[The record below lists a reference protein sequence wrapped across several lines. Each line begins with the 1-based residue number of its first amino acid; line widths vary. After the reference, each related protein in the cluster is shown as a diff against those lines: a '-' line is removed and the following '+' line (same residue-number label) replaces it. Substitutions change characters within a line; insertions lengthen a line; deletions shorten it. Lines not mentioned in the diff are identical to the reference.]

1 MNFARREYKCCQ
13 KELVEISYEFPYYVK
28 RFDIGS
34 CFIFKG
40 VMILYFFFSKH
51 TLYILLAST
60 QFFLRFGVAWVLV
73 VNPLALPLVSISLI
87 KQMNK

>member
-1 MNFARREYKCCQ
+1 MNFARREYKRCQ

-28 RFDIGS
+28 CFDIGS

-40 VMILYFFFSKH
+40 VMILYFFSKH

-60 QFFLRFGVAWVLV
+60 VFSRFVVAWVLV